1 MGTYVNPGNENLRID
16 LNSEIFVDKSLFI
29 KKISEFINTDSRFI
43 CVSRPRRFGKTR
55 IGSLLKAYFSKGC
68 DSKEIFE
75 NLKIANPP
83 EEKKKKGSQKPEK
96 KFDFKENLNKF
107 NVLHI
112 DLGGF
117 FSSSENKNEILLN
130 LKSKLFKDFREEFP
144 DIEFSEKDSVSDL
157 IMTVYKRTNIQFVII
172 IDEYDVLVR
181 ERISEEIFKSYL
193 DLLNSLFK
201 NEALNPAIALAYL
214 TGILPIVRDKVQS
227 KLNVFKESTM
237 LEPFGMEEFFGF
249 TKAEVKAL
257 CREYKMKFKECE
269 EWYDGYKIG
278 KISVYNPNSLVE
290 AMMRRECANY
300 WQATGSYE
308 VVSDYIKLDYDGTK
322 SAVIEML
329 SDREVPVTVVDFKNK
344 LDEIKTKDN
353 VLTYLIHLG
362 YLNYDKK
369 TKLCRI
375 PNKEIKQEWE
385 SAVRDSANFSKIS
398 EMIAESDRLLYYT
411 QRCDAGKVAVALN
424 EAHLAISNPKNYNNE
439 ASLQAAIRL
448 AYFTAS
454 SKYTIIQELTT
465 GYGFADMGFIP
476 LDKKDPAMIIE
487 LKYDKDAET
496 AITQIKNKNYPKV
509 FENYLDN
516 LLLVGVN
523 YDKTTKVHEC
533 VIEKYQ
539 KLDMKEIQC

>member
-1 MGTYVNPGNENLRID
+1 MGIYINPGNENLKKA

-29 KKISEFINTDSRFI
+29 SKISKLLNTEQRFI
-43 CVSRPRRFGKTR
+43 CVSRPRRFGKTM
-55 IGSLLKAYFSKGC
+55 IGNLMKAYFSKGC

-75 NLKIANPP
+75 NLKIANDPCF
-83 EEKKKKGSQKPEK
+83 E
-96 KFDFKENLNKF
+96 ENLNKF
-107 NVLHI
+107 NVLSI

-117 FSSSENKNEILLN
+117 FSSSKNKNEVLLN
-130 LKSKLFKDFREEFP
+130 LYNELLEDFRKEFP
-144 DIEFSEKDSVSDL
+144 SIKFSEKDSVAKM
-157 IMTVYKRTNIQFVII
+157 IQRVYTETNTQFIII

-181 ERISEEIFKSYL
+181 EQIPEDIFKSYL
-193 DLLNSLFK
+193 ELLNSLFK
-201 NEALNPAIALAYL
+201 NDALNPAIAFAYL

-237 LEPFGMEEFFGF
+237 LEPFGLEEFFGF

-257 CREYKMKFKECE
+257 CKQYKMKFKECE

-290 AMMRRECANY
+290 AMMRRKFKNY
-300 WQATGSYE
+300 WHSTGSYE
-308 VVSDYIKLDYDGTK
+308 VVSDYIKLDYDGVKT
-322 SAVIEML
+322 AVVEML
-329 SDREVPVTVVDFKNK
+329 AGREVPVNAVDFKNR

-362 YLNYDKK
+362 YLNYDED
-369 TKLCRI
+369 TGLCRI
-375 PNKEIKQEWE
+375 PNREIKEEWM
-385 SAVRDSANFSKIS
+385 SALQDADNFAKIA
-398 EMIAESDRLLYYT
+398 EMIADSDRLLYYT
-411 QRCDAGKVAVALN
+411 QKCDAEKVAEALD
-424 EAHLAISNPKNYNNE
+424 EAHLAVSNPKNYNNE

-454 SKYTIIQELTT
+454 SKYTVIQELTT

-476 LDKKDPAMIIE
+476 LDRKDPAMIIE
-487 LKYDKDAET
+487 LKYDKDADT

-523 YDKTTKVHEC
+523 YDKETKVHEC
-533 VIEKYQ
+533 VIEKYL
-539 KLDMKEIQC
+539 K

>member
-1 MGTYVNPGNENLRID
+1 MGIYINAGNENLKID
-16 LNSEIFVDKSLFI
+16 LNSQIFVDKSLFI
-29 KKISEFINTDSRFI
+29 SKISEFINTDNRFI

-55 IGSLLKAYFSKGC
+55 VGSLMKAYFSKGC
-68 DSKEIFE
+68 DSREIFSK
-75 NLKIANPP
+75 LKIAQDPCF
-83 EEKKKKGSQKPEK
+83 EK
-96 KFDFKENLNKF
+96 NLNKF
-107 NVLHI
+107 NVLSI
-112 DLGGF
+112 DLGGL
-117 FSSSENKNEILLN
+117 FSSSQNKSEILSNLN
-130 LKSKLFKDFREEFP
+130 AKLLEDFREEFP
-144 DIEFSEKDSVSDL
+144 DIEFSGKDSVADL
-157 IMTVYKRTNIQFVII
+157 IMKAHKKTDTQFIII

-181 ERISEEIFKSYL
+181 EQIPEDIFKGYL

-201 NEALNPAIALAYL
+201 NNELSPAIALAYL

-249 TKAEVKAL
+249 TKTEVKAL
-257 CREYKMKFKECE
+257 CKQYKMKFKECE

-308 VVSDYIKLDYDGTK
+308 VVSDYIKLDYDGVKT
-322 SAVIEML
+322 AVLDML
-329 SDREVPVTVVDFKNK
+329 TGREVPVSVVDFKNR

-385 SAVRDSANFSKIS
+385 SAVRDSDNFSKIA
-398 EMIAESDRLLYYT
+398 EMIRDSEELLELTLEGEADEVAAALDRAHEEVSSIKSYNRES
-411 QRCDAGKVAVALN
+411 
-424 EAHLAISNPKNYNNE
+424 
-439 ASLQAAIRL
+439 SLQAAIIL
-448 AYFTAS
+448 AYYTAKT
-454 SKYTIIQELTT
+454 KYTIVQELPA
-465 GYGFADMGFIP
+465 GRGFADIGFIP
-476 LDKKDPAMIIE
+476 KNPKDPAILIE
-487 LKYDKDAET
+487 LKCNHDADT
-496 AITQIKNKNYPKV
+496 AIKQIKNKNYPKA

-516 LLLVGVN
+516 MLLVGVN

-533 VIEKYQ
+533 KIEKYQ
-539 KLDMKEIQC
+539 K

>member
-1 MGTYVNPGNENLRID
+1 MGIYINPGSENLKKA

-29 KKISEFINTDSRFI
+29 SKISKFLNTEQRFI
-43 CVSRPRRFGKTR
+43 CVSRPRRFGKTM
-55 IGSLLKAYFSKGC
+55 IGNLMKAYFSKGC
-68 DSKEIFE
+68 DSRKIFE

-83 EEKKKKGSQKPEK
+83 GEKKKRGSQKPEK

-117 FSSSENKNEILLN
+117 FSSSRNKDEVLANLYDKLL
-130 LKSKLFKDFREEFP
+130 KDFREEFP
-144 DIEFSEKDSVSDL
+144 DIEFFEKDSVADL
-157 IMTVYKRTNIQFVII
+157 IMKVYKRTDTQFVII

-181 ERISEEIFKSYL
+181 ERIPEDIFKSYL
-193 DLLNSLFK
+193 ELLNSLFK
-201 NEALNPAIALAYL
+201 NDAMNPAIALAYL

-237 LEPFGMEEFFGF
+237 LSPFGMEEFFGF

-278 KISVYNPNSLVE
+278 KISIYNPNSVVE
-290 AMMRRECANY
+290 AMMRRKFRNY
-300 WQATGSYE
+300 WHSTGSYE
-308 VVSDYIKLDYDGTK
+308 VVSDYIKLDYDGVKT
-322 SAVIEML
+322 AVIEML
-329 SDREVPVTVVDFKNK
+329 SGREVPVNAADFENSLGKIN
-344 LDEIKTKDN
+344 TKDD

-362 YLNYDKK
+362 YLNYDDE
-369 TKLCRI
+369 TELCRI

-385 SAVRDSANFSKIS
+385 KAIKVADNFAKIS
-398 EMIAESDRLLYYT
+398 EMIADSDRLLYYT
-411 QRCDAGKVAVALN
+411 QKCDAEKVAVALN

-496 AITQIKNKNYPKV
+496 AITQIKEKKYPKV

-539 KLDMKEIQC
+539 CTEELQC

>member
-1 MGTYVNPGNENLRID
+1 MGIYINPGNENLKKA

-29 KKISEFINTDSRFI
+29 SKISKFLNTEQRFI
-43 CVSRPRRFGKTR
+43 CVSRPRRFGKTM
-55 IGSLLKAYFSKGC
+55 IGNLMKAYFSKGC
-68 DSKEIFE
+68 DSKEIFSK
-75 NLKIANPP
+75 LKIANEPC
-83 EEKKKKGSQKPEK
+83 
-96 KFDFKENLNKF
+96 FKENLNKF
-107 NVLHI
+107 NVLSI

-117 FSSSENKNEILLN
+117 FSSSKNKNEVLLN
-130 LKSKLFKDFREEFP
+130 LYNELLEDFRKEFQS
-144 DIEFSEKDSVSDL
+144 IEFSEKDSVAKM
-157 IMTVYKRTNIQFVII
+157 IQRVYTETNTQFIII

-181 ERISEEIFKSYL
+181 EQIPEDIFKSYL
-193 DLLNSLFK
+193 ELLNSLFK
-201 NEALNPAIALAYL
+201 NNELSPAIALAYL

-257 CREYKMKFKECE
+257 CRSYKMKFKECE

-290 AMMRRECANY
+290 AMMRRECSNY

-322 SAVIEML
+322 SAVLEML

-369 TKLCRI
+369 TGLCRI
-375 PNKEIKQEWE
+375 PNKEIRQEWE
-385 SAVRDSANFSKIS
+385 SAVRDSDNFSKIA
-398 EMIAESDRLLYYT
+398 EMIRDSDKLLYLA
-411 QRCDAGKVAVALN
+411 QNGVAEEVAAALDKAHTEVTSALN
-424 EAHLAISNPKNYNNE
+424 YNFE
-439 ASLQAAIRL
+439 SSLQAAIIF
-448 AYFTAS
+448 AFYTART
-454 SKYTIIQELTT
+454 KYTIIQELPA
-465 GYGFADMGFIP
+465 GYGFADIGFIP
-476 LDKKDPAMIIE
+476 INKKDPAMIIE
-487 LKYDKDAET
+487 LKCNHDADT
-496 AITQIKNKNYPKV
+496 AIKQIKNKNYPKA

-516 LLLVGVN
+516 LLLIGVN
-523 YDKTTKVHEC
+523 YDKNTKVHEC

-539 KLDMKEIQC
+539 K

>member
-1 MGTYVNPGNENLRID
+1 MGIYVNPGNENLKID
-16 LNSEIFVDKSLFI
+16 LNSKIFVDKSLFI
-29 KKISEFINTDSRFI
+29 KKIREFINTDNRFI

-55 IGSLLKAYFSKGC
+55 IGSLMKAYFSKGC
-68 DSKEIFE
+68 DSLSLFE

-83 EEKKKKGSQKPEK
+83 KKDNEPV
-96 KFDFKENLNKF
+96 FDFKKNLNKF
-107 NVLHI
+107 NVLSV
-112 DLGGF
+112 DLGAM
-117 FSSSENKNEILLN
+117 FSSSKNKDEVLANLYSELLE
-130 LKSKLFKDFREEFP
+130 DFHKEFQN
-144 DIEFSEKDSVSDL
+144 IEFSEKDSL
-157 IMTVYKRTNIQFVII
+157 AKMIQRVYTETNTQFIII

-181 ERISEEIFKSYL
+181 ERISEEIFKEYL
-193 DLLNSLFK
+193 ELLNSLFK
-201 NEALNPAIALAYL
+201 NNELSPAIALAYL

-237 LEPFGMEEFFGF
+237 LSPFGMEEFFGF
-249 TKAEVKAL
+249 TKEETEAL
-257 CREYKMKFKECE
+257 CKMYGMDFSECE
-269 EWYDGYKIG
+269 NWYDGYRIG
-278 KISVYNPNSLVE
+278 ETKKISIYNPNSVVE
-290 AMMRRECANY
+290 AMMRRKFRNY
-300 WQATGSYE
+300 WHSTGSYE
-308 VVSDYIKLDYDGTK
+308 VVSDYIKLDYDGVKT
-322 SAVIEML
+322 AVIDMI
-329 SDREVPVTVVDFKNK
+329 SDHEVPVKVVDFKNK

-362 YLNYDKK
+362 YLNYDED
-369 TKLCRI
+369 TGFCRI
-375 PNKEIKQEWE
+375 PNREIKEEWMSALQE
-385 SAVRDSANFSKIS
+385 AGNFSKIV

-496 AITQIKNKNYPKV
+496 AITQIKEKKYPKV
-509 FENYLDN
+509 FEKYLDN

-523 YDKTTKVHEC
+523 YDKKTKVHEC
-533 VIEKYQ
+533 VIEKYRA
-539 KLDMKEIQC
+539 

>member
-1 MGTYVNPGNENLRID
+1 MGIYINPGNENLKKA

-29 KKISEFINTDSRFI
+29 GKISRLLNTEQRFI
-43 CVSRPRRFGKTR
+43 CVSRPRRFGKSM
-55 IGSLLKAYFSKGC
+55 IGNMMKAYFSKGC
-68 DSKEIFE
+68 DSRDIFSK
-75 NLKIANPP
+75 LKIANDPCF
-83 EEKKKKGSQKPEK
+83 GV
-96 KFDFKENLNKF
+96 NLNKF
-107 NVLHI
+107 NVLSI

-117 FSSSENKNEILLN
+117 FSSSRNKDEVLLN
-130 LKSKLFKDFREEFP
+130 LYDKLLKDFREEFP
-144 DIEFSEKDSVSDL
+144 DIEFFEKDSIADL
-157 IMTVYKRTNIQFVII
+157 IMRVYKRTNTQFITI

-181 ERISEEIFKSYL
+181 EQIPEDIFKSYL
-193 DLLNSLFK
+193 ELLNSLFK
-201 NEALNPAIALAYL
+201 NNELSPAIALVYL

-237 LEPFGMEEFFGF
+237 LSPFGFEEFFGF
-249 TKAEVKAL
+249 TKEETESL
-257 CREYKMKFKECE
+257 CNEYGMSFAECE
-269 EWYDGYKIG
+269 NWYDGYRIG
-278 KISVYNPNSLVE
+278 ETKKISIYNPNSVVE
-290 AMMRRECANY
+290 AMMRRKFKNY
-300 WQATGSYE
+300 WHSTGSYE
-308 VVSDYIKLDYDGTK
+308 VVSDYIKLDYDGVKT
-322 SAVIEML
+322 AVLDMISGM
-329 SDREVPVTVVDFKNK
+329 EVPVNAVDFKNR

-362 YLNYDKK
+362 YLNYDED
-369 TKLCRI
+369 TGLCRI
-375 PNKEIKQEWE
+375 PNREIKEEWM
-385 SAVRDSANFSKIS
+385 SALQDADNFAKIA
-398 EMIAESDRLLYYT
+398 EMIADSDRLLYYT
-411 QRCDAGKVAVALN
+411 QKCDAEKVAEALD
-424 EAHLAISNPKNYNNE
+424 EAHLAVSNPKNYNNE

-465 GYGFADMGFIP
+465 GYGFADLGFIP

-539 KLDMKEIQC
+539 E